1 MSNKPVLSSKIPYSD
16 ERNTIEEAFNY
27 AVKVINS
34 SFQLSIGEL
43 MPSGSIL
50 QSTNSEDVF
59 KSQIGSNWSQIGTT
73 VVSGITINIFQKIN

>member
-1 MSNKPVLSSKIPYSD
+1 MLNKPVLPSKIPYSD
-16 ERNTIEEAFNY
+16 ERNPIDDAFNY
-27 AVKVINS
+27 AVKIINS
-34 SFQLSIGEL
+34 SFQLSISDL

-59 KSQIGSNWSQIGTT
+59 RSQVGSNWNQIGST